1 MTGHMNGHHALQALK
16 PLEVASYLRVQGW
29 RQEADL
35 NGKGSLWLLGPVNGH
50 DEADVTLPLRRD
62 LGDFELRM
70 SEVVRT
76 LGRVEKRPEAEI
88 LQDLLTTSSDLI
100 RVRAP
105 SREAESGSLP
115 LEQAVAFVE
124 RSRDLVM
131 AAACA
136 AVGKR
141 ASYPT
146 RKPAKATD
154 YLSRVRMGQT
164 ERGSYVLTILSPVAP
179 ILVSQ
184 PELPLS
190 EDMPDPFERQVT
202 RTLAEGLAALEQ
214 AARQAASSGGMEAFR
229 QAVQLGVSA
238 NLCDAVAGLAAVSP
252 AEGLEVR
259 VAWSRTRPRSNAA
272 PSRVFLGSDTI
283 PLIQEAARLFR
294 DTEPVEDV
302 EIEGF
307 VTRLARR
314 PDQGPGEITLEG
326 LVDGD
331 LRRAGVELPEAA
343 YSLAVQAHESRQRVS
358 CSGDLVK
365 ERGGFRLE
373 NPRHFRLLDSAEPP

>member
-1 MTGHMNGHHALQALK
+1 MTVSMTGHHALQALK

-35 NGKGSLWLLGPVNGH
+35 NGKGSLWLLGPGNGR

-76 LGRVEKRPEAEI
+76 LGRVERRPEAEI

-124 RSRDLVM
+124 RSRDLVL

-136 AVGKR
+136 AVSKR

-146 RKPAKATD
+146 RKPVKATD

-179 ILVSQ
+179 VLVRSPNYRSATTCPILS
-184 PELPLS
+184 S
-190 EDMPDPFERQVT
+190 ASD
-202 RTLAEGLAALEQ
+202 
-214 AARQAASSGGMEAFR
+214 ARACRGPGRPRAGRASGGGVRRHGRIPASGATRRLR
-229 QAVQLGVSA
+229 QPLRRRG
-238 NLCDAVAGLAAVSP
+238 
-252 AEGLEVR
+252 
-259 VAWSRTRPRSNAA
+259 RPR
-272 PSRVFLGSDTI
+272 GG
-283 PLIQEAARLFR
+283 Q
-294 DTEPVEDV
+294 
-302 EIEGF
+302 
-307 VTRLARR
+307 
-314 PDQGPGEITLEG
+314 PG
-326 LVDGD
+326 
-331 LRRAGVELPEAA
+331 RRA
-343 YSLAVQAHESRQRVS
+343 
-358 CSGDLVK
+358 
-365 ERGGFRLE
+365 RG
-373 NPRHFRLLDSAEPP
+373 NA